1 MNASPPST
9 PRAPALRTRDLAVGY
24 RSRRQRRAVLEC
36 VNLTV
41 EPGELVCLLGP
52 NGIGKSTL
60 MRTLARM
67 QPPLRGSVELDGFAL
82 DSLSTS
88 DLAIRIGVVLTERVA
103 VESLRAREV
112 IELGRYPYSGWLGS
126 LTDRDHEVVSWAM
139 NAVGATHLAERD
151 FARMSDG
158 ERQRVMVAR
167 ALAQE
172 PVLLV
177 LDEPTAFLDVPSRVD
192 LMGLLRQLTRGRSL
206 AVIVSTH
213 DLELALRTADVVW
226 LLLPGGEVITGAP
239 EDVILSGGIA
249 AAFEGRQIR
258 FHPEER
264 SFRWLTGDRGRAAVR
279 GDGLPAAMAR
289 AVLEREGYG
298 LVAEPATA
306 ESLSLTVSEAGWH
319 LSVKGAD
326 LSGDTF
332 RSLAAYLRGLP
343 AWHSSSDAAGDARAD
358 AHGG

>member
-1 MNASPPST
+1 MNAMITSTAAFPP
-9 PRAPALRTRDLAVGY
+9 LRTRDLAVGY
-24 RSRRQRRAVLEC
+24 RSRRQRRAVLER

-60 MRTLARM
+60 MRTLVRM
-67 QPPLRGSVELDGFAL
+67 QAPLWGSVELDGTAL
-82 DSLSTS
+82 ESMSAS
-88 DLAIRIGVVLTERVA
+88 DLARRIGVVLTERVA

-112 IELGRYPYSGWLGS
+112 IELGRYPYSGWLGG
-126 LTDRDHEVVSWAM
+126 LTDRDHEVVSWAIG
-139 NAVGATHLAERD
+139 AVGATHLVDRD

-158 ERQRVMVAR
+158 ERQRVLVAR

-172 PVLLV
+172 PSLLV
-177 LDEPTAFLDVPSRVD
+177 LDEPTAFLDVPSRVE
-192 LMGLLRQLTRGRSL
+192 LMGLLRRLTRGRSL

-226 LLLPGGEVITGAP
+226 LLVPGGEVVTGAP
-239 EDVILSGGIA
+239 EDVILAGGIA
-249 AAFEGRQIR
+249 TAFEGRQIR

-264 SFRWLTGDRGRAAVR
+264 GFRWLAGDRGTAAVR

-298 LVAEPATA
+298 LVVEPTTPYCLSIAVSDTGWRLSAEA
-306 ESLSLTVSEAGWH
+306 
-319 LSVKGAD
+319 AD
-326 LSGDTF
+326 MSGDTF
-332 RSLAAYLRGLP
+332 KSLAACLRRLP
-343 AWHSSSDAAGDARAD
+343 GGDDERKSTS
-358 AHGG
+358 